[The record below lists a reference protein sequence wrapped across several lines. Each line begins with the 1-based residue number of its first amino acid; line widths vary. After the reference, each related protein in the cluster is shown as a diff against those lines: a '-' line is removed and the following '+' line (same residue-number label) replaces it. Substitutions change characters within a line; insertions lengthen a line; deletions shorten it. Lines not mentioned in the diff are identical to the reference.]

1 MDNWNPLD
9 VAWLF
14 SYTLHFEV
22 HRSPLYSESLVH
34 NLVKIFLPMI
44 AGTGYG
50 FPTIWVQGVQNNL
63 LQGVPKSQV
72 LSVLK
77 FLYMVSIKIWVQGVP
92 IFRIQE
98 NNLQGVP
105 KNQVQDV
112 PKNWVQGVPKNQVQG
127 VPKIFGYMMSKF
139 LEICYRVSKKNCAH
153 GVPKI
158 GYRVSQNLCT
168 VCPITIWVHGVPELF
183 VYRLSQN
190 YLGTGCPKI

>member
-1 MDNWNPLD
+1 
-9 VAWLF
+9 
-14 SYTLHFEV
+14 
-22 HRSPLYSESLVH
+22 
-34 NLVKIFLPMI
+34 MI

-72 LSVLK
+72 LSVPK

-112 PKNWVQGVPKNQVQG
+112 PKN
-127 VPKIFGYMMSKF
+127 
-139 LEICYRVSKKNCAH
+139 
-153 GVPKI
+153 
-158 GYRVSQNLCT
+158 
-168 VCPITIWVHGVPELF
+168 
-183 VYRLSQN
+183 
-190 YLGTGCPKI
+190 